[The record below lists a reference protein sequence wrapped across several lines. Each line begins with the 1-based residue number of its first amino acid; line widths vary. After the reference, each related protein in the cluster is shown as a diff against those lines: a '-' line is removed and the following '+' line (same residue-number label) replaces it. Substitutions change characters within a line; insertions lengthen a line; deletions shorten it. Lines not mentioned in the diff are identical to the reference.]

1 MKRLNDTRV
10 VIAVCVLVIA
20 AAAIVGALTAPQTI
34 EADERDS
41 EKFTGTKL
49 VGTVPAQ
56 WRVIWTE
63 DPARRATVSWTTADM
78 PEDSTL
84 YFDTRA
90 RTGELTKYKKK
101 VKATTGRYTDKDW
114 KLHYNHAKLENLKP
128 STTYWFV
135 MFSDGAV
142 SKEYHFVTA
151 PDGDAEFKL
160 LYGGD
165 SRSDRDGRQT
175 MNRRMSALLEED
187 PEIIGLAHGG
197 DYVSDGDDM
206 DDWVEWLTDHELTV
220 TKDGR
225 MLPVIPA
232 RGNHE
237 AKGEQY
243 DEIFNTPG
251 EKGGNYYATTI
262 GDEFLLV
269 NLNTNISHGGDQA
282 KFLEDVLRNNKRVR
296 WQLANY
302 HRPAYPAVKK
312 PGSALE
318 HWVPLFEKYDL
329 DVALESDGHTLK
341 RTCAIRNGKPDATG
355 VVYIGEGGLG
365 VRQRTPDDERWYFD
379 GGITASTLHVQK
391 LTVKK
396 DSLLVESIAHDGEV
410 RDTWTGK
417 PRKR

>member
-10 VIAVCVLVIA
+10 ALITGGVVIVLAAVI
-20 AAAIVGALTAPQTI
+20 GAWMAPPAL

-41 EKFTGTKL
+41 ATFTGTRL
-49 VGTVPAQ
+49 VGTLPAQ

-63 DPARRATVSWTTADM
+63 DPAHEATLSWTTAGL
-78 PEDSTL
+78 PDSSVV
-84 YFDTRA
+84 YYDTEA
-90 RTGELTKYKKK
+90 RGGELAMYRH
-101 VKATTGRYTDKDW
+101 KAEAATGRYTDKDW
-114 KLHYNHAKLENLKP
+114 KLHYNHALLTDLKP
-128 STTYWFV
+128 ATTYWFV
-135 MFSDGAV
+135 MVSDGRL
-142 SKEYHFVTA
+142 SREFHFVTA
-151 PDGDAEFKL
+151 PEGDAEFKL

-165 SRSDRDGRQT
+165 SRSDRGGRQT
-175 MNRRMSALLEED
+175 MNRRMRALLEED
-187 PEIIGLAHGG
+187 PEILALVHGG

-220 TKDGR
+220 TSDGR
-225 MLPVIPA
+225 MLPLVPA

-237 AKGEQY
+237 ADGEQY

-251 EKGGNYYATTI
+251 DKGGNFYATTI
-262 GDEFLLV
+262 GDEFLLI
-269 NLNTNISHGGDQA
+269 NLNTNISHGGNQA
-282 KFLEDVLRNNKRVR
+282 DFLETVLRDNKGAR

-341 RTCAIRNGKPDATG
+341 RTCAIRGGKPDATG
-355 VVYIGEGGLG
+355 VVYVGEGGLG
-365 VRQRTPDDERWYFD
+365 VKQRTPDDERWYFE
-379 GGITASTLHVQK
+379 GGVTASTLHVQK

-396 DSLLVESIAHDGEV
+396 DSLLIESITDEGAV
-410 RDTWTGK
+410 KDTWTGK